1 MSDETMEL
9 HDLKTAWARLE
20 ERCAVDFAR
29 VERLARELAADK
41 QRTLVRRAVWLPAAE
56 LVTEALGLLLVIAGS
71 AQAGGAVYVGCLLF
85 TGALLAALMA
95 SAIAQIAMLAGL
107 DPGAPVL
114 EAQRRLGRVSALRV
128 LEWKWVLLLSP
139 VLWTP
144 FLVVAVEVPLR
155 FLAGGAMTGP
165 VFGGTF
171 VLASLLIGGV
181 VSVLLWLLSAWLE
194 TRLVGTSLLRRI
206 VDDLAG
212 RRLVAARDFLTR
224 LDGFERGA

>member
-1 MSDETMEL
+1 M
-9 HDLKTAWARLE
+9 
-20 ERCAVDFAR
+20 
-29 VERLARELAADK
+29 
-41 QRTLVRRAVWLPAAE
+41 WLPAAE
-56 LVTEALGLLLVIAGS
+56 LVTGGLGLLVVGAGFLR
-71 AQAGGAVYVGCLLF
+71 AGGAVYLGCLLF
-85 TGALLAALMA
+85 TGAVLAVLMA
-95 SAIAQIAMLAGL
+95 SAIAQIVMLAGL
-107 DPGAPVL
+107 DPAAPVL

-128 LEWKWVLLLSP
+128 HEWKWVLLLSP

-155 FLAGGAMTGP
+155 FAAGGAMSGP
-165 VFGGTF
+165 FFGGGF

-181 VSVLLWLLSAWLE
+181 VSVLLWLLSAWLAP
-194 TRLVGTSLLRRI
+194 RLAGTSLLRRV